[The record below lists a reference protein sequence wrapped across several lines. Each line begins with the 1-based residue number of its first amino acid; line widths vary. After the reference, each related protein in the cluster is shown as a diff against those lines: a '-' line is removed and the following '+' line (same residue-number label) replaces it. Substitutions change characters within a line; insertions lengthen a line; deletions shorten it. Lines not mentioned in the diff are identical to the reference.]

1 MRRAASVARGAF
13 RARPFGVDFP
23 EPHAHLRPG
32 GARWLAASPSVTRP
46 VVDPRAPLTAGG
58 INAVRAYTSDDDTRR
73 MNPAVVVGA
82 SRGGLCPTCSS
93 AVQPMW
99 PKALLPNEVGVH
111 GADNGPT
118 YWCASCKDVC
128 KDPIRRGGA
137 HGSNDDGVT
146 GVVDTNGGISGALH
160 YPAMSPTA
168 RAPHEFFTRVHVA
181 RHATHRGSRRVRRR
195 GGELAGHG
203 DARRTGGAVRG
214 AHHRRRRRR
223 RIGAFILI
231 LLSCAGD

>member
-1 MRRAASVARGAF
+1 
-13 RARPFGVDFP
+13 
-23 EPHAHLRPG
+23 
-32 GARWLAASPSVTRP
+32 VTRP

-168 RAPHEFFTRVHVA
+168 RAPQSSSLGFTSHGMLPTAVP
-181 RHATHRGSRRVRRR
+181 GGIRRR

-223 RIGAFILI
+223 RIGALI
-231 LLSCAGD
+231 

>member
-146 GVVDTNGGISGALH
+146 GFVDTNGGISGALH

-168 RAPHEFFTRVHVA
+168 RAPQSSSLGFTSHGMLPTAVPG
-181 RHATHRGSRRVRRR
+181 GSDGAAASSRTAETL
-195 GGELAGHG
+195 GGPGVPFG
-203 DARRTGGAVRG
+203 VPTTGGGGGGGSVRS
-214 AHHRRRRRR
+214 
-223 RIGAFILI
+223 F
-231 LLSCAGD
+231 

>member
-1 MRRAASVARGAF
+1 
-13 RARPFGVDFP
+13 
-23 EPHAHLRPG
+23 
-32 GARWLAASPSVTRP
+32 
-46 VVDPRAPLTAGG
+46 
-58 INAVRAYTSDDDTRR
+58 
-73 MNPAVVVGA
+73 
-82 SRGGLCPTCSS
+82 
-93 AVQPMW
+93 MW

-168 RAPHEFFTRVHVA
+168 RAPQSSSLGFTSHGMLPTAVPGGSDGAAASSR
-181 RHATHRGSRRVRRR
+181 ATETL
-195 GGELAGHG
+195 GGPGVPFG
-203 DARRTGGAVRG
+203 VPTTGGGGGGGSVR
-214 AHHRRRRRR
+214 
-223 RIGAFILI
+223 
-231 LLSCAGD
+231 

>member
-46 VVDPRAPLTAGG
+46 FVDPRAPLTAGG

-160 YPAMSPTA
+160 SGSRRTACYPPRFPAGPTA
-168 RAPHEFFTRVHVA
+168 R
-181 RHATHRGSRRVRRR
+181 RRAHGPRRR
-195 GGELAGHG
+195 SE
-203 DARRTGGAVRG
+203 DRG
-214 AHHRRRRRR
+214 CRSGCPPPAAAEEEDRCVN
-223 RIGAFILI
+223 LI
-231 LLSCAGD
+231 STLMCGRLDD